1 MNEHQH
7 GIRHQGCHFQSRT
20 SDPLPESQHGLPGQ
34 GHSRPPKLARR
45 LFPSSDSSSGPPDED
60 TGPGG
65 GGWRPHN
72 REDSRGS
79 EAGTA
84 ESWEF
89 RSVQE
94 TPERQDTA
102 APIARLESL
111 DELETSQVSTG

>member
-1 MNEHQH
+1 MA
-7 GIRHQGCHFQSRT
+7 
-20 SDPLPESQHGLPGQ
+20 

-94 TPERQDTA
+94 TPERHDTA

-111 DELETSQVSTG
+111 DELETSQVRVMVTHRIGVCLQQLSLLVSNCKLWRGINVL